1 METLDRKVHQ
11 ATILQLLEQIE
22 ICNAQIKK
30 YLQIGEKEDSLPI
43 RQEKHLKNQ
52 YLQKLDAILN
62 DFDVHL
68 SFWNF

>member
-11 ATILQLLEQIE
+11 AAILQLLEQIE

-30 YLQIGEKEDSLPI
+30 YLQIGEKEDSLTV
-43 RQEKHLKNQ
+43 RQEKYLKNQ
-52 YLQKLDAILN
+52 YLQKLDTILN

-68 SFWNF
+68 NF